1 MDHRHLTPQEFD
13 LLVDGEEGFG
23 MAPLAAHI
31 DECVTCRTEL
41 EAQQRLVGSLEI
53 LPHFTPSPL
62 FAYRVMRE
70 VQVFEPWHVS
80 AMNSVQRFVPRS
92 QPARVLAAGLA
103 GVVATIL
110 TAGTVWAAS
119 RLDTVAFLAGV
130 ALERMR
136 GVGTQAVSGFVSS
149 ALGQTGPAFSGDTGI
164 AVAAAGFLAAV
175 TVSALGLRAIAA
187 ASRRRRM

>member
-41 EAQQRLVGSLEI
+41 EAQQRLVGALET

-70 VQVFEPWHVS
+70 VQVFEPWHV
-80 AMNSVQRFVPRS
+80 ALVNSVQRFVPRS
-92 QPARVLAAGLA
+92 RPARVLAAGLA

-110 TAGTVWAAS
+110 TAGTLWTAS

-130 ALERMR
+130 AVERMR
-136 GVGTQAVSGFVSS
+136 GVGSQAVTGFVSS
-149 ALGQTGPAFSGDTGI
+149 ALGQPGFAFSGDTGL
-164 AVAAAGFLAAV
+164 AVVAAGFLAAV
-175 TVSALGLRAIAA
+175 TVSAMGLRAIAA